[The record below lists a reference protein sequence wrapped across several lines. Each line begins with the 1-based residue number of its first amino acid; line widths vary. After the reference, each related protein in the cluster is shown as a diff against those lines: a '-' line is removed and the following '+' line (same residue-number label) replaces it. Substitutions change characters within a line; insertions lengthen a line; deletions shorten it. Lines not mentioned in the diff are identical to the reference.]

1 MKRNEDDVYNNKEKI
16 HSRVDFGSNKGEGDN
31 IKEDQSEN
39 RLRRVK
45 VKKKMKNEDDS
56 IVKAVPS
63 DHHVWHL
70 HQVHCQQKI
79 PKEYKIMNQFDHTD

>member
-63 DHHVWHL
+63 DHHV
-70 HQVHCQQKI
+70 
-79 PKEYKIMNQFDHTD
+79 